1 MTRQLIIVLAFLSV
15 SAAAAAPAHALLPE
29 PYVGLGTRTFGLPS
43 GSAGWALSLEGGADA
58 ILSDMG
64 AGIRVDF
71 PFKSLGNPLIAAQ
84 FRYSILK
91 IPFIRILAGAEGG
104 VIKGSKSMDGTF
116 GAWLGARA
124 SLGLPYVNLNLG
136 YSYAGKAE
144 LFSVITIGMSF

>member
-1 MTRQLIIVLAFLSV
+1 MTRLFLAVLAFLAV
-15 SAAAAAPAHALLPE
+15 SAAAAPAHALLPE

-43 GSAGWALSLEGGADA
+43 GNAGWALSLEGGADA
-58 ILSDMG
+58 IFSDMG

-71 PFKSLGNPLIAAQ
+71 PFDSFGNPLIAAQ

-91 IPFIRILAGAEGG
+91 VPFIRILAAAEGG

-124 SLGLPYVNLNLG
+124 SLGLPYLNLNLG